1 MTTLYISGRF
11 FFDLYGKKI
20 SEKVKKKTKGC
31 FTELKGN
38 IKNSYAVFDH
48 CLYVYCVSPY
58 FVLYGIFIIL

>member
-1 MTTLYISGRF
+1 M
-11 FFDLYGKKI
+11 
-20 SEKVKKKTKGC
+20 
-31 FTELKGN
+31 ELKGD